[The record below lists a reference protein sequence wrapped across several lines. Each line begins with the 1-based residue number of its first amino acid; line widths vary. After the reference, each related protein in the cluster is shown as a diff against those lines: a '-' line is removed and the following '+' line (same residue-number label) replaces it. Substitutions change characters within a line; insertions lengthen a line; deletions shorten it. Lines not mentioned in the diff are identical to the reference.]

1 MKVFVTKDHD
11 TSMVS
16 SKMMRLIPLG
26 ANQTIVAFGD
36 DEYFFSYQTCVAGF
50 TSGEGYWRTSEKFSQ
65 TTSRHINKYLG
76 ARKDDATVVDQSD
89 IEVAMTALAR

>member
-16 SKMMRLIPLG
+16 SKMMRLIPVG

-50 TSGEGYWRTSEKFSQ
+50 TSGEGYWRTSEKCQ
-65 TTSRHINKYLG
+65 LEGQAIG
-76 ARKDDATVVDQSD
+76 VVLQS
-89 IEVAMTALAR
+89 VL